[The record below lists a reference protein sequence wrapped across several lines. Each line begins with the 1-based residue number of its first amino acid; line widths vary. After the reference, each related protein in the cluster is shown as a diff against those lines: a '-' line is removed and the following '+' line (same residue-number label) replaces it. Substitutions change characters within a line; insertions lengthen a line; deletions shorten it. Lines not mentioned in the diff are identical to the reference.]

1 MYTRQKTLRAACAAP
16 GSSSIVLKLQPH
28 VSPASARHCAPGH
41 RAGTRCKAP
50 SPPSTP
56 RPTFDDTDWIGSSAC
71 TTCSLPGSHHWSSP
85 LNRAVAV
92 GFAHGPAAGL
102 AALDELAAEP
112 QLAQYPYL
120 AAA

>member
-1 MYTRQKTLRAACAAP
+1 MCRPRRRGIAHPATEQGRAAR
-16 GSSSIVLKLQPH
+16 
-28 VSPASARHCAPGH
+28 RH
-41 RAGTRCKAP
+41 RL
-50 SPPSTP
+50 PPRP
-56 RPTFDDTDWIGSSAC
+56 DPTFDDTDWIGSSAC
-71 TTCSLPGSHHWSSP
+71 TTCSLPGGHHWSSP